1 MPKKLNRSWFRAAGI
16 RAIKT
21 SAQTAVAFFT
31 VGAAISDINWIQL
44 MSVSAVAGVASMIN
58 SIAVDLPELENVGGL
73 DDL

>member
-1 MPKKLNRSWFRAAGI
+1 MPKKLNKSWFRAAGI

-44 MSVSAVAGVASMIN
+44 VSVSAVSGIASIVN
-58 SIAVDLPELENVGGL
+58 SIAVDLPELETIGRQ
-73 DDL
+73 

>member
-1 MPKKLNRSWFRAAGI
+1 MPKKLNKRWFRAAGI

-44 MSVSAVAGVASMIN
+44 VSVSAVAGVASMVN
-58 SIAVDLPELENVGGL
+58 SIAVDLPELKNIGGL